1 MYIMKLPFVLMVM
14 VPYCGAVP
22 SAAVNGS
29 PSASV
34 SLVKSDVLPSAV
46 VVAVPA
52 RYKNGTVT
60 ATGGLLMY
68 MVTLVVFPLI
78 KPSIAR

>member
-1 MYIMKLPFVLMVM
+1 M

-22 SAAVNGS
+22 SDAVNAS

-34 SLVKSDVLPSAV
+34 SLVKSDVLPSEV

-52 RYKNGTVT
+52 SITKIVSVT
-60 ATGGLLMY
+60 AIGGLLM
-68 MVTLVVFPLI
+68 
-78 KPSIAR
+78 